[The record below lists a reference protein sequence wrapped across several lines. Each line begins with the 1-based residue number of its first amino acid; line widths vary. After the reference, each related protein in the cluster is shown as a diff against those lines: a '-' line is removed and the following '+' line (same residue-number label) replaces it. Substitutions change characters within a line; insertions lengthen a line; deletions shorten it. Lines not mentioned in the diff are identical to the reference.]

1 MARYPDGFCSPL
13 PGYSNMILKSFT
25 IAPEAAGIRLDKFI
39 RLLMPDLQESALRKL
54 FSSRDVKLDG
64 HPASRDAVL
73 VSGQLLQIYLPGSRD
88 SLRIVYEDPD
98 ILLVNKP
105 AGISVE
111 PDSRG
116 GVSLSEL
123 CRLHVEA
130 SGPVDFPP
138 SPCHRLDNKT
148 SGLCLF
154 AKNSR
159 ALDILLEV
167 FRNRTLE
174 KEYVC
179 LVRGMMKPSTA
190 VCTAYL
196 IKDSDQAR
204 VRVLDHPV
212 PGGRKIITAYET
224 MDAGPV
230 SRLKVHLITGRT
242 HQIRA
247 HLAALGHPILGDEVY
262 GDRSFNRLNK
272 ARNLKLCAVSLTLET
287 CGKLPSLDHRRFEI
301 NPPF

>member
-1 MARYPDGFCSPL
+1 
-13 PGYSNMILKSFT
+13 
-25 IAPEAAGIRLDKFI
+25 
-39 RLLMPDLQESALRKL
+39 
-54 FSSRDVKLDG
+54 
-64 HPASRDAVL
+64 
-73 VSGQLLQIYLPGSRD
+73 
-88 SLRIVYEDPD
+88 
-98 ILLVNKP
+98 
-105 AGISVE
+105 
-111 PDSRG
+111 
-116 GVSLSEL
+116 
-123 CRLHVEA
+123 
-130 SGPVDFPP
+130 
-138 SPCHRLDNKT
+138 
-148 SGLCLF
+148 
-154 AKNSR
+154 
-159 ALDILLEV
+159 
-167 FRNRTLE
+167 
-174 KEYVC
+174 
-179 LVRGMMKPSTA
+179 MMKPSTA

-196 IKDSDQAR
+196 IKDSDHAR

-301 NPPF
+301 NSPF